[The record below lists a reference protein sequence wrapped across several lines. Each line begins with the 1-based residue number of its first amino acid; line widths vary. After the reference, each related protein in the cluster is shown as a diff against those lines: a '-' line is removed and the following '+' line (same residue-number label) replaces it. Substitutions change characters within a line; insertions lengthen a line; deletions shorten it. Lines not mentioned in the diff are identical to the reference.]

1 MVPFV
6 NSIADHTATMTGKR
20 KRILHIVTNTGHY
33 GDQSHPTGLWL
44 SELAHAWDVFS
55 HHGYEQSIASPAGGR
70 CPLDPRS
77 LHFPSTDKSARAWHA
92 DPVRMDL
99 LENTA
104 SPEQIDSEDFDGVFL
119 TGGHGA
125 MYDFPGSEGL
135 QRITR
140 EVFEQEEGVVGSVCH
155 GYCGLLNTKL
165 SDGSYLVSGR
175 QMTGLSWTEE
185 VLARVNRLVPYN
197 AEEEVK
203 KRGAHYKKTTLPFTC
218 FTLIDGNLV
227 TGQNPESAKETARNV
242 VAAFDL
248 L

>member
-1 MVPFV
+1 MP
-6 NSIADHTATMTGKR
+6 DKP

-70 CPLDPRS
+70 CPLEPRS

-92 DPVRMDL
+92 NPVQMAR

-104 SPEQIDSEDFDGVFL
+104 SAEQINSADFDGVFL

-125 MYDFPGSEGL
+125 MYDFPDSEGL
-135 QRITR
+135 QRVTR
-140 EVFEQEEGVVGSVCH
+140 EVFEKGGVVAAVCH
-155 GYCGLLNTKL
+155 GYCGLLNTEL
-165 SDGSYLVSGR
+165 SDRSYLVSGR
-175 QMTGLSWTEE
+175 ELTGFSWTEE
-185 VLARVNRLVPYN
+185 VLARVNKLVPYN

-203 KRGAHYKKTTLPFTC
+203 KRGAHYKKATLPFTG

-242 VAAFDL
+242 VAVFDL
-248 L
+248 F